1 MPQHLRTTL
10 ATAAAT
16 ALAAG
21 LLTAVTGTAAAADHA
36 APAAN
41 GRQGDFNGDGYRDLA
56 VAAPSATVDGKKGAG
71 AVTVLYGSAH
81 GVDASRRTTLTQNSP
96 GVPGAAEAGDLFGA
110 SLATGDFNSDGFA
123 ELAVSAPYEDIS
135 TDADAGTIQI
145 LWGAAGG
152 LSGNGGVALADPAPT
167 QHDRFGAALAAGDF
181 DRDGKADLAVGTSAP
196 TLHVFK
202 GGISRSGAP
211 GARTALV
218 LPVVGGPTSGV
229 LQLTAGEVTDQ
240 GYADLVV
247 SAYDKNA
254 PHYSTNYYLPGT
266 PAGLS
271 GAGLKRLPGGFIT
284 AIGDVNG
291 DGFGDLV
298 TGMLFDDRVPGST
311 KGGKVNVI
319 HGSANGPRLD
329 RIDAITQESG
339 AVPGSSEK
347 GDKFG
352 YEVTLGDINGDGMQD
367 LAIGVA
373 HETLDGVSRAG
384 AVTVLRGSPSGIDT
398 SQHIQYF
405 HENSP
410 GVPGASEKDDYFGG
424 EVVLSDLNGDKK
436 ADLTV
441 GATYE
446 DGGNGGLITL
456 RSDGSS
462 LTATGSRYISP
473 SDVGISTAGAPEFGS
488 VIAG

>member
-1 MPQHLRTTL
+1 MPKHLRTTL

-21 LLTAVTGTAAAADHA
+21 LLTAATGTASAADNA
-36 APAAN
+36 APAAG

-56 VAAPSATVDGKKGAG
+56 VAAPAATVDGKKGAG
-71 AVTVLYGSAH
+71 AVTVLYGSAN

-96 GVPGAAEAGDLFGA
+96 GVPGAAEADDLFGA
-110 SLATGDFNSDGFA
+110 SLAAGDFNSDGYA
-123 ELAVSAPYEDIS
+123 DLAVAAPYEDVAG
-135 TDADAGTIQI
+135 DADGGTVQI
-145 LWGAAGG
+145 LWGASGG
-152 LSGNGGVALADPAPT
+152 LSGFGSATLADPAPS

-181 DRDGKADLAVGTSAP
+181 DRDGKADLATGTSSA

-202 GGISRSGAP
+202 GGISKTGTP
-211 GARTALV
+211 GAHSAVALPI
-218 LPVVGGPTSGV
+218 LGGAGNGII
-229 LQLTAGEVTDQ
+229 QLTSGEVTDQ

-247 SAYDKNA
+247 SAYDKNE
-254 PHYSTNYYLPGT
+254 PYYSTNYYLPGT
-266 PAGLS
+266 SSGLS
-271 GAGLKRLPGGFIT
+271 GAGIKRLPGGFIT

-298 TGMLFDDRVPGST
+298 TGMLFDDQVPGST

-319 HGSANGPRLD
+319 HGSADGPRVD
-329 RIDAITQESG
+329 QIDTITQESG
-339 AVPGSSEK
+339 AIPGSSEK

-352 YEVTLGDINGDGMQD
+352 YEVSLGDINGDGLQD

-373 HETLDGVSRAG
+373 EETIDGASKAG

-398 SQHIQYF
+398 SHNVQYF

-410 GVPGASEKDDYFGG
+410 GVPGTDEANDFFGG
-424 EVVLSDLNGDKK
+424 EVFLSDLNGDKK

-446 DGGNGGLITL
+446 DGGDGAIITL
-456 RSDGSS
+456 PSDGTR
-462 LTATGSRYISP
+462 LTTTGSRYISP
-473 SDVGISTAGAPEFGS
+473 STVGVSTAGAPQFGA
-488 VIAG
+488 IMAG